1 MAANITI
8 NNLPNDIE
16 FVYAGTTEIEK
27 DTIPKLGLRTKI
39 YGDKVQLVSSPGNLS
54 DSSAH
59 TVLVID
65 YNKVVAPAVASA
77 TELRDL
83 ILLYASSAAGGGGGG
98 IGGGSI
104 VYTNAADDF
113 VATINNGTKT
123 ITITGLP
130 FTLEAKHVYAGSI
143 KKQAVTT
150 DLVTDVA
157 ITKVSVAGGVIT
169 VANESSNFVTGDEV
183 VVTLIGPDKHYDR
196 ALDTDK
202 STIDNP
208 GYAHHTDPNPLVD
221 ETDLGIDGEA
231 DPHAGAPTLV
241 FQETDA
247 VFSPENVAEG
257 FTIYNATDGSSALIN
272 VDGSGIPGSYH
283 GDGGAGYDSNA
294 AGVDVECISHA
305 ALAGGGSDD
314 WQATEVACIPE
325 CKRFVI
331 DARTYPEF
339 SFDTLLRAGDNNKV
353 WLKIYSSNDASAD
366 TTDDTGWKDKSLDV
380 LGAATISADNL
391 AATGVDVYQSDT
403 YVVDEDVMV
412 LKWMIKIVGEFNAAA
427 AQDNSASVII
437 TKGY

>member
-1 MAANITI
+1 MAFITI

-16 FVYAGTTEIEK
+16 FVYAGTTQTQK

-39 YGDKVQLVSSPGNLS
+39 YGDEVWLVSFPGNLS

-59 TVLVID
+59 AVLKID
-65 YNKVVAPAVASA
+65 YNDVTAPAVASA
-77 TELRDL
+77 TALRDL

-130 FTLEAKHVYAGSI
+130 FTLEDKHVYAGSI

-150 DLVTDVA
+150 NKITDVT
-157 ITKVSVAGGVIT
+157 ITSVSVAGGVIT
-169 VANESSNFVTGDEV
+169 VADESSNFVTGDEV

-202 STIDNP
+202 STTDNP
-208 GYAHHTDPNPLVD
+208 DYAHYTDPNPLVD

-353 WLKIYSSNDASAD
+353 WLKIYSSNDESAD

-437 TKGY
+437 IKGY